1 MKRYTPTRLLSLL
14 TATALLWGA
23 STGLYAA
30 GTASGVSI
38 SNTATLNYTIGA
50 VAQDPVSSPAATFV
64 VDNKVDLTMVST
76 GVATVIPGSTDQ
88 VLPFTLTNT
97 GNTTQGYL
105 LSTVDGAGDN
115 FNMNSVRIYVDV
127 NGDGAL
133 DVGDTLYTTGTNAGN
148 LAPDAQRKF
157 LIVANTPSTATD
169 NQTAIYHLLATTTNA
184 GSTTVTTQDTGADAA
199 GTVQVVFADG
209 AGTASG
215 DTARSGT
222 QSSTS
227 TYTVDTA
234 ALAVTK
240 TSSVI
245 SDPLN
250 STTNPKAIP
259 GAVVRYTITVTNTG
273 RATATG
279 AAIVDQIPA
288 NTTFVSGS
296 LQATN
301 TDGTVTPVFEYSTSG
316 ATYQTTE
323 TSPVGYIRVTHAR
336 IFGTNA
342 GGAGGGNATAR
353 FDITIN

>member
-1 MKRYTPTRLLSLL
+1 MKGYTLTRLLGLL

-23 STGLYAA
+23 STSVYAA
-30 GTASGVSI
+30 GTESGELI

-50 VAQDPVSSPAATFV
+50 VAQDPATSNAATFV

-76 GVATVIPGSTDQ
+76 GAATVIPGSTNQ

-97 GNTTQGYL
+97 GNTTQGYQ
-105 LSTVDGAGDN
+105 LSTVDGTGDN
-115 FNMNSVRIYVDV
+115 FNMNSVRIFVDV

-133 DVGDTLYTTGTNAGN
+133 DAGDTLYTTGTNAGD
-148 LAPDAQRKF
+148 LAPDAVQDY

-169 NQTAIYHLLATTTNA
+169 NQKAIYHLLATTTNA
-184 GSTTVTTQDTGADAA
+184 GSATVTTEDTGADAP

-209 AGTASG
+209 AGTAGG

-222 QSSTS
+222 QSSVS

-234 ALAVTK
+234 ALSVAKIST
-240 TSSVI
+240 VI

-250 STTNPKAIP
+250 NTTDPKRIP

-288 NTTFVSGS
+288 NTTFVTGTLS
-296 LQATN
+296 ATN
-301 TDGTVTPVFEYSTSG
+301 SDGTVTPVEAYSDDGVTYG
-316 ATYQTTE
+316 AAE

-336 IFGTNA
+336 ILGTTA
-342 GGAGGGNATAR
+342 GGAGGGNGTAV
-353 FDITIN
+353 FDVTIN